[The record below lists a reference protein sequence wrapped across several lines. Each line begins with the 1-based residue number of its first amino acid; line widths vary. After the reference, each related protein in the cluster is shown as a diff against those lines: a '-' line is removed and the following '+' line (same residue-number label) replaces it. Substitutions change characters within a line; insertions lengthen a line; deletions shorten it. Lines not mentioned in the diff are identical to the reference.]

1 MTKADANLQGWSN
14 DRGVIDLLANMM
26 WCLPEDFKH
35 EASREWVE
43 LLGQFGLDGKKEI
56 LLARL
61 MRSHPELGY
70 EAMPPCGLDRA
81 KSLPEPHDPPSRTR
95 LLITCRGFR

>member
-61 MRSHPELGY
+61 MRSHPGLG
-70 EAMPPCGLDRA
+70 RA